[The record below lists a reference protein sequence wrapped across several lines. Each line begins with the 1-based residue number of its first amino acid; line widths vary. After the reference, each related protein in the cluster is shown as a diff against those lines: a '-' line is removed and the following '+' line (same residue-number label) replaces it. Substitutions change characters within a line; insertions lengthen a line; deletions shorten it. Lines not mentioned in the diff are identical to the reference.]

1 MTRATANKTPEKK
14 VVARG
19 TDSADAPAPKKAG
32 TYLRVSTASQV
43 NTDYNPEGI
52 SLPFQRGQCELKS
65 VELGAYVARE
75 FLDPGS
81 SATSIDKR
89 EVFQEMI
96 AWAKE
101 EGDVD
106 YLICYHFNRMFRN
119 SVDAGLT
126 RRELAKCG
134 TRIVSTVVDLG
145 EGPESDMVE
154 TILSAV
160 DEYQSAASGADIAY
174 KMAAKARNGGTLG
187 KAPLGYVNRRDTS
200 EGRNIG
206 ISVLDEER
214 APFVKVAFELY
225 ATRKWSLEALQDELT
240 ERGLRTRGGRF
251 PVGPVSVSK
260 LAEMLR
266 DPYYAGYVRYK
277 GEIFNGR
284 HEPLISQN
292 LFDQVQAVMDERS
305 ERGTRQRR
313 HHHFLKGML
322 WCGRCHEEDIESRML
337 MQWSSGNGGRYR
349 YFFCRRRQQ
358 HQCDSRY
365 LEGDAVEACV
375 ERAYESI
382 WFDTDLADRLRA
394 AMRDALDERQK
405 AEKTL
410 ARQLKAELRK
420 LDKQE
425 ENLIDLAAEGGM
437 AVAKVRQ
444 RLAEI
449 KRKRDLAAS
458 RLNGQ
463 IEQLEVGVR
472 LIEGALQLLSNAADM
487 YLRMPPEGRQKMN
500 QAVFEKI
507 YVFDGKVTAIVF
519 NPPFGD
525 LLGAQ
530 EVGKHSPTYERRAF
544 LPVFDWSLSQA
555 GPENLSEPLAEVLF
569 GDGLSKKVMVE
580 VNGLEP
586 STSTLRT

>member
-1 MTRATANKTPEKK
+1 MTRATANKTQVKRE
-14 VVARG
+14 VARG
-19 TDSADAPAPKKAG
+19 TESSDAPAPKKAY
-32 TYLRVSTASQV
+32 TYLRVSTPSQV

-52 SLPFQRGQCELKS
+52 SLPFQRGQCQLKS

-75 FLDPGS
+75 FLEPGR

-89 EVFQEMI
+89 EVFQEML
-96 AWAKE
+96 ACAKE

-106 YLICYHFNRMFRN
+106 YIICYHFNRMFRN
-119 SVDAGLT
+119 SVDAAIT
-126 RRELAKCG
+126 RRDLAKCG

-160 DEYQSAASGADIAY
+160 DEYQSAASGADISY
-174 KMAAKARNGGTLG
+174 KMSAKAKNGGTLG
-187 KAPLGYVNRRDTS
+187 KAPLGYLNRRDTS

-206 ISVLDEER
+206 ISILDEER
-214 APFVKVAFELY
+214 APFVKVAYELY
-225 ATRKWSLEALQDELT
+225 STRKWSLEALQDELT

-251 PVGPVSVSK
+251 PAGPVSVSK

-277 GEIFNGR
+277 GDIFNGR
-284 HEPLISQN
+284 HEPLISEA

-322 WCGRCHEEDIESRML
+322 WCGQCHEEDIESRML

-365 LEGDAVEACV
+365 LEGDAVEAAV
-375 ERAYESI
+375 ERVYQSI
-382 WFDTDLADRLRA
+382 RFDTDLADQLRT

-405 AEKTL
+405 SEKLL
-410 ARQLKAELRK
+410 ARQLKAELGR

-444 RLAEI
+444 RLAEL
-449 KRKRDLAAS
+449 KRKRDLAAN

-463 IEQLEVGVR
+463 VEQLEVGVR
-472 LIEGALQLLSNAADM
+472 LIEDALQLLSNAADM

-507 YVFDGKVTAIVF
+507 YVFDGDVTAVVF

-525 LLGAQ
+525 LMCAQ
-530 EVGKHSPTYERRAF
+530 EIGKHSPSYERRAA
-544 LPVFDWSLSQA
+544 LPVFDWSLGQA
-555 GPENLSEPLAEVLF
+555 GPENLSESLAEVLF
-569 GDGLSKKVMVE
+569 GDGLSKGLLVGAT
-580 VNGLEP
+580 GLEP
-586 STSTLRT
+586 MTCWL

>member
-1 MTRATANKTPEKK
+1 MANAITTKTGKE

-19 TDSADAPAPKKAG
+19 TASSDSSPRKKAVI
-32 TYLRVSTASQV
+32 YLRVSTPSQV

-52 SLPFQRGQCELKS
+52 SLPFQRERCLPKCAELNADM
-65 VELGAYVARE
+65 VRE
-75 FLDPGS
+75 FIEPGR

-89 EVFQEMI
+89 EVFQEML
-96 AWAKE
+96 AWAKK

-106 YLICYHFNRMFRN
+106 YIVCYHFNRMFRN
-119 SVDAGLT
+119 SVDAAIT
-126 RRELAKCG
+126 KRDLAKCG

-160 DEYQSAASGADIAY
+160 DEYQSAASGADISY
-174 KMAAKARNGGTLG
+174 KMSAKAKNGGTLG
-187 KAPLGYVNRRDTS
+187 RAPLGYLNQRDTS
-200 EGRNIG
+200 QGRNIG

-214 APFVKVAFELY
+214 APFVKVVFELY
-225 ATRKWSLEALQDELT
+225 STREWSLEALQDELT
-240 ERGLRTRGGRF
+240 ERGLRTRGGRY
-251 PVGPVSVSK
+251 PAGPVSVSK

-277 GEIFNGR
+277 GEIFPGR
-284 HEPLISQN
+284 HEPLISMA
-292 LFDQVQAVMDERS
+292 LFDRVQAVMDERS

-337 MQWSSGNGGRYR
+337 MQWSRGNGGRYR

-365 LEGDAVEACV
+365 LEGDAVEAAV
-375 ERAYESI
+375 ERVYQGI
-382 WFDTDLADRLRA
+382 WFDTDLADRLRT

-405 AEKTL
+405 AEKLL
-410 ARQLKAELRK
+410 ARQLKVELSR

-437 AVAKVRQ
+437 AVTKVRQ

-449 KRKRDLAAS
+449 KRKRDLVAS

-463 IEQLEVGVR
+463 VQQLEVGVK
-472 LIEGALQLLSNAADM
+472 LIEGALQLLRDPADM

-500 QAVFEKI
+500 QAVFEKL
-507 YVFDGKVTAIVF
+507 YVFDGEVTGIVF
-519 NPPFGD
+519 NTPFGD

-530 EVGKHSPTYERRAF
+530 EIGKHSPTYERRAA

-555 GPENLSEPLAEVLF
+555 DPEDLSEPLAEVLI
-569 GDGLSKKVMVE
+569 GDGLSKKVMVGAI
-580 VNGLEP
+580 GLEP
-586 STSTLRT
+586 MTCWL

>member
-292 LFDQVQAVMDERS
+292 RSRRSWTSAVNEEPAS
-305 ERGTRQRR
+305 AVTTTSS
-313 HHHFLKGML
+313 KAC
-322 WCGRCHEEDIESRML
+322 CGAAGATKRT
-337 MQWSSGNGGRYR
+337 SSLGCSCSGVV
-349 YFFCRRRQQ
+349 
-358 HQCDSRY
+358 
-365 LEGDAVEACV
+365 ETAVATATSSV
-375 ERAYESI
+375 GVANNIS
-382 WFDTDLADRLRA
+382 A
-394 AMRDALDERQK
+394 
-405 AEKTL
+405 TL
-410 ARQLKAELRK
+410 ATSKATPWKHAWSAPTRVSGSTPTL
-420 LDKQE
+420 
-425 ENLIDLAAEGGM
+425 LID
-437 AVAKVRQ
+437 
-444 RLAEI
+444 
-449 KRKRDLAAS
+449 
-458 RLNGQ
+458 
-463 IEQLEVGVR
+463 
-472 LIEGALQLLSNAADM
+472 
-487 YLRMPPEGRQKMN
+487 
-500 QAVFEKI
+500 
-507 YVFDGKVTAIVF
+507 
-519 NPPFGD
+519 
-525 LLGAQ
+525 
-530 EVGKHSPTYERRAF
+530 
-544 LPVFDWSLSQA
+544 
-555 GPENLSEPLAEVLF
+555 
-569 GDGLSKKVMVE
+569 
-580 VNGLEP
+580 
-586 STSTLRT
+586 